1 MKFSIATATLAATL
15 AVIATNPRA
24 LAFHCSGCMS
34 IAKRDFSQVATQ
46 CYAQPAANDIRPSAA
61 APRPVDASRRLSDA
75 GQVLHFSE
83 SGGGQIPRDEVVAAV
98 RSAYGGGSDFEV
110 QYVFDDILEIDDLIR
125 DGMQLTEDGELD
137 LTLTGSFTVKNQF
150 LASEPGVLYEVRCP
164 PASPEQEYCTVTITK
179 TNSDGPAL
187 VSCTDEKS
195 MLYAKNVPAA
205 CLDKLYDVS
214 FQALE
219 QGPHFFISAVI
230 RDGDAGDRDACPRNV
245 AFNSHEGKRW
255 RSSIFVDDLEE
266 LPGHALG
273 PAELGAL
280 FRAEEG
286 VAPYSEQ
293 DYDLVTKNCAIYARD
308 ILRGAGLPETKELG
322 QFIVDRLEKDP
333 DTLEK
338 LHLALAKGRFR
349 ALSSVLRV
357 GSNKGLFEKVVY
369 SQLDIKDDI
378 KY

>member
-1 MKFSIATATLAATL
+1 MKFSIATVTLAVTL
-15 AVIATNPRA
+15 AVIATIPRA
-24 LAFHCSGCMS
+24 LAGGSNG
-34 IAKRDFSQVATQ
+34 AAGLTQ

-83 SGGGQIPRDEVVAAV
+83 SGGATDATGQIPRNEVAVAV

-110 QYVFDDILEIDDLIR
+110 QQVFDDQGIGILEIDDLIR

-150 LASEPGVLYEVRCP
+150 LASEPGVLYEVHCP
-164 PASPEQEYCTVTITK
+164 PASPELEYCTVTIAK
-179 TNSDGPAL
+179 TNSDGSAL
-187 VSCTDEKS
+187 VSCADEES
-195 MLYAKNVPAA
+195 MLSAKNVPAA
-205 CLDKLYDVS
+205 CLDKLYDVTVKA
-214 FQALE
+214 FE
-219 QGPHFFISAVI
+219 QGPHFFISAVS
-230 RDGDAGDRDACPRNV
+230 RDSDAGDRGACPRNV
-245 AFNSHEGKRW
+245 AFYSHEGKRW

-273 PAELGAL
+273 PAKLGAL

-308 ILRGAGLPETKELG
+308 ILRGAGLPETKELA

-333 DTLEK
+333 DAPEK
-338 LHLALAKGRFR
+338 LHLWLAKGRIR

-378 KY
+378 NY